1 MTGPSL
7 SLMTCGLLRVLNI
20 SNSKIQI
27 NIENCVEVFI
37 KRLELYPLN
46 VQAPNP

>member
-27 NIENCVEVFI
+27 NIENCVKVFI
-37 KRLELYPLN
+37 KETRTIPIKCTGS
-46 VQAPNP
+46 